1 MGSTSG
7 DHEAQGEIVADE
19 AAHETSRSEDLV
31 VSKYPIPS
39 KAEWVTVA
47 PVSDLAGTFAAR
59 AGGIMAQCV

>member
-1 MGSTSG
+1 
-7 DHEAQGEIVADE
+7 
-19 AAHETSRSEDLV
+19 

-47 PVSDLAGTFAAR
+47 PLSDLAGTFAAR